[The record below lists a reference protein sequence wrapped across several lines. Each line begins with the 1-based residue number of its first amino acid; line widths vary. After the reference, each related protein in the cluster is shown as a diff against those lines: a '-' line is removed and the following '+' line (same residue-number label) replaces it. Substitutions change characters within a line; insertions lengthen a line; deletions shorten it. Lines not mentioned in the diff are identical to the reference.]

1 MTTTNLSYTFPILE
15 TSATASCGSTG
26 IGRFEADVAEYE
38 ARGRPKPS
46 DEILRA
52 VLLQLVSENLEE
64 HLELNI
70 QRFDTYRKTRAEVIS
85 FLEQKVSK
93 SLVDDGGAAPMELD
107 YVGGKGKGK
116 KGKDKGGSAK
126 TCYCCNKAGHLA
138 KDCWQKPK
146 GKGKNSQG
154 SSSNKGKGITKQKEK
169 ALRLKEKERARNL
182 TRITP
187 WRASN
192 WQKEKNG
199 PSTGIKSA
207 NEPTYEEAGEQ
218 GAICVGGGLS
228 AVSAR
233 AKAATRAAQ
242 KLQRDFEAG
251 KLWKRLQNFWCMPW
265 KLICQESHQ
274 KGTFACGYQ
283 GCWRSITLSTPRI
296 PTSSI
301 FGRKWVLKV
310 IQTGCS

>member
-126 TCYCCNKAGHLA
+126 TCYCCDKAGHLA
-138 KDCWQKPK
+138 KDCWQNPK

-154 SSSNKGKGITKQKEK
+154 SSSNKGKGITKEKEK

-182 TRITP
+182 ARITP

-199 PSTGIKSA
+199 PSTGIKRIGLPMNLLTKSQVSRA
-207 NEPTYEEAGEQ
+207 PSVWEEGSVLYQ
-218 GAICVGGGLS
+218 HGPRLPPGQRRSCNAILKQASFG
-228 AVSAR
+228 
-233 AKAATRAAQ
+233 
-242 KLQRDFEAG
+242 RDF
-251 KLWKRLQNFWCMPW
+251 R
-265 KLICQESHQ
+265 
-274 KGTFACGYQ
+274 
-283 GCWRSITLSTPRI
+283 
-296 PTSSI
+296 TSGVCLGS
-301 FGRKWVLKV
+301 
-310 IQTGCS
+310 